1 MVLEDLDMGITI
13 LKSKIHRATITQ
25 CDLNYIGSLTLDPV
39 LIEAAGLYEYEKV
52 HVVNINNGSRF
63 ETYIIE
69 GEKNSGEVCLNGAAA
84 RLGMIGDKVIIIAYA
99 QINASRLKEL
109 KKKIVVVNDKN
120 QIIETGKHNK
130 SIRSFDE
137 LYIAT
142 E

>member
-1 MVLEDLDMGITI
+1 MGLENLDMGITM

-25 CDLNYIGSLTLDPV
+25 CDLNYIGSITLDPV

-63 ETYIIE
+63 ETYVIE
-69 GEKNSGEVCLNGAAA
+69 GEKDSGEVCLNGAAA

-99 QINASRLKEL
+99 QINVSRLKEL
-109 KKKIVVVNDKN
+109 KQKIVVVNDKN
-120 QIIETGKHNK
+120 QVIQTEKQKK